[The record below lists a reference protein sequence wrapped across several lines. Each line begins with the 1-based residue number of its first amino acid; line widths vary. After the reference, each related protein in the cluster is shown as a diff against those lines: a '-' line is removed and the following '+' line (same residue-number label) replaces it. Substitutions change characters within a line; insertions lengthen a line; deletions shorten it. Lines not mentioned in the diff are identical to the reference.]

1 MKWKASL
8 RCIPALKLWTS
19 SARCWIRPRQLKKPV
34 IGAAESCASW
44 STLVRWP
51 NAGYDLALQANRNWN
66 FMTLSFSFE
75 YKMDF
80 RKVFVWSPG
89 NEDSITKTAKVP
101 QAVQAVFFF
110 FFFFF
115 FFFMTLSFS
124 FEYKMDF
131 RKVFVWSPG
140 NEDSIRWVFFFFFFF
155 FFLPFSAKKLTHKQ
169 VRPRNV
175 VVLISQSF
183 IYTVSWHWPRPSHSA
198 FFHNNVTI
206 MTVHLTHCDVRWYE
220 RDNDLGRSGEITT

>member
-51 NAGYDLALQANRNWN
+51 NAGYDLAFQANRNWN
-66 FMTLSFSFE
+66 FMTLSFSFK

-80 RKVFVWSPG
+80 RKVFVWSLG

-115 FFFMTLSFS
+115 
-124 FEYKMDF
+124 
-131 RKVFVWSPG
+131 
-140 NEDSIRWVFFFFFFF
+140 
-155 FFLPFSAKKLTHKQ
+155 LPFSLVFFCQKADPQASETKKRGRSYIP
-169 VRPRNV
+169 V
-175 VVLISQSF
+175 
-183 IYTVSWHWPRPSHSA
+183 
-198 FFHNNVTI
+198 
-206 MTVHLTHCDVRWYE
+206 VHLHSK
-220 RDNDLGRSGEITT
+220 LALATTFTLRVLSQ